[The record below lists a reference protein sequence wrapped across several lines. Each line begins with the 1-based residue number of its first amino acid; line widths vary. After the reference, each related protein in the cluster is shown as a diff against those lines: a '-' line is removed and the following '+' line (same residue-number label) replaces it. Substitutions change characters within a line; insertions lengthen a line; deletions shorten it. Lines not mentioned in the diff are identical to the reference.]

1 MTAPPIRPPL
11 PAPFPTAVDKC
22 STGTVIVQLTR
33 ARVLESLP
41 GPMTRGRP
49 SPVCAPIW
57 SRWCPPSGEE
67 SSCGLGVLG
76 ASRYRYAIMAVR
88 GAMR

>member
-33 ARVLESLP
+33 ARVLESLS

-57 SRWCPPSGEE
+57 SSLPYT
-67 SSCGLGVLG
+67 
-76 ASRYRYAIMAVR
+76 ASRAGTLARMRADLESLVSAV
-88 GAMR
+88 G